1 MSVGRRQPPVS
12 SPIGAGA
19 LVAAAVAAG
28 RATTARGLVA
38 EIESLRSILARRFNA
53 PAVALTDSGTSAL
66 VLAFAIT
73 LPRGG
78 TVALPAYG
86 CVDLVAAAR
95 YGGLRV
101 RLYDVDPAT
110 LSPDLDSLRHTLG
123 RGVDV
128 VVIAHF
134 YGFAADVEGARAVA
148 SAAGVPVIEDA
159 AQHAGG
165 QLAGRPL
172 GAFGPLTV
180 LSFGRGKGTTGGRG
194 GALLA
199 TADAGGSIV
208 SAVTA
213 VGASPWGVPGGVG
226 DLTRAAAQWLLGR
239 PSLYSLPASIP
250 GLRLGETIY
259 HPAHEPE
266 SLSRAAAVLVARAFD
281 TLDADRE
288 VRARRA
294 NDLIVRLEAIP
305 GLQLV
310 RPIRGSVSGFLR
322 LPVLDRADRAPATAL
337 GIVRSYPRSL
347 AEEPAIAAAI
357 HEGEPDMPGAREVCG
372 TLFTL
377 PTHRFVADADAD
389 RIAAW
394 AAGAAYPRE

>member
-1 MSVGRRQPPVS
+1 VSLGRRQPPVS
-12 SPIGAGA
+12 SPIGATA

-28 RATTARGLVA
+28 RAATTRGLVT
-38 EIESLRSILARRFNA
+38 EIELLRSILAGRFHA

-66 VLAFAIT
+66 ALAFAIM

-101 RLYDVDPAT
+101 RLYDIDPAT
-110 LSPDLDSLRHTLG
+110 LSPDLDSLRRALG

-128 VVIAHF
+128 AVVAHF
-134 YGFAADVEGARAVA
+134 YGFAADIEGARAVA
-148 SAAGVPVIEDA
+148 SAAAVPIIEDA

-199 TADAGGSIV
+199 TADAGASM
-208 SAVTA
+208 VTA
-213 VGASPWGVPGGVG
+213 VTTAGASQWGVPGGLG

-239 PSLYSLPASIP
+239 PSLYSLPASVP

-266 SLSRAAAVLVARAFD
+266 SLSRAAAVLVARAFGR
-281 TLDADRE
+281 LDADRE

-294 NDLIVRLEAIP
+294 NDLMARLEAW
-305 GLQLV
+305 
-310 RPIRGSVSGFLR
+310 
-322 LPVLDRADRAPATAL
+322 A
-337 GIVRSYPRSL
+337 
-347 AEEPAIAAAI
+347 
-357 HEGEPDMPGAREVCG
+357 
-372 TLFTL
+372 
-377 PTHRFVADADAD
+377 
-389 RIAAW
+389 
-394 AAGAAYPRE
+394 AAGAPD